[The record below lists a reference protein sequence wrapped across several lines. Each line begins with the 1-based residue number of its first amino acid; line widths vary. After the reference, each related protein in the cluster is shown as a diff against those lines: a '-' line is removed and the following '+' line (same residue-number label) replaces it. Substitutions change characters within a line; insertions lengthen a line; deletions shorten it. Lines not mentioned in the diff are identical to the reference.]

1 MSVHDLDDRRPKCCY
16 CGDSEIHPDF
26 TCPRVRSVTLYPD
39 GTVEVALHEYGYDI
53 EIELDDAVS

>member
-1 MSVHDLDDRRPKCCY
+1 
-16 CGDSEIHPDF
+16 
-26 TCPRVRSVTLYPD
+26 VTLYPD